1 MKGTIRFEL
10 RQEKKQKSGKVPI
23 GLIYSIKGQRKRYS
37 TGEVIFT
44 FNWDAETQR
53 GKYVSKKEVKI
64 IEPNLPAASQL
75 TEIEINEINNNLDAI
90 TVTIDNHEKD
100 FIRKAV
106 PFSSQMIIDLLN
118 ESKTPTLKQ
127 EDASNFIYSFID
139 QYIEDHSAT
148 RVKGSLGVYRAL
160 KVHLKAYEEHF
171 NKRVTFSE
179 IDYKFFQAFQNFLI
193 QKRDLADTTVA
204 KQLSTLKTFLG
215 YARMHDV
222 AINERYR
229 DFKIKRQNLEV
240 IALTRGE
247 FESLLAL
254 DLSQNKRLRQVRDVF
269 CFSCVTGLRY
279 SDLKQLKR
287 EHIKDTEIMITVT
300 KTKEKL
306 SIPLS
311 KYSQDI
317 LNIYLDNHSPLP
329 VIAATNMNKYVKE
342 LCKLAGIKEPTEIVR
357 YKGVERIA
365 TVYPKYELISI
376 HTGRKTFATL
386 SLENG
391 MSAEEVMECTGH
403 SDYKSFK
410 RYVKVTEER
419 KKLVIAKAWG
429 AIN

>member
-342 LCKLAGIKEPTEIVR
+342 LCKLAGIKESNLVS
-357 YKGVERIA
+357 RI
-365 TVYPKYELISI
+365 
-376 HTGRKTFATL
+376 
-386 SLENG
+386 
-391 MSAEEVMECTGH
+391 
-403 SDYKSFK
+403 SFC
-410 RYVKVTEER
+410 YI
-419 KKLVIAKAWG
+419 L
-429 AIN
+429 N

>member
-10 RQEKKQKSGKVPI
+10 RQEKKQKTGKVPI

-37 TGEVIFT
+37 AGEVIFT
-44 FNWDAETQR
+44 FNWDAERQR
-53 GKYVSKKEVKI
+53 GKYVSKKEAKI
-64 IEPNLPAASQL
+64 IEPNLPTASLL

-90 TVTIDNHEKD
+90 TVSIDNHEKD
-100 FIRKAV
+100 FIRKSV
-106 PFSSQMIIDLLN
+106 PFSSQMIINLLN
-118 ESKTPTLKQ
+118 ESKTPILKQ
-127 EDASNFIYSFID
+127 EEVSNFIYRFID
-139 QYIEDHSAT
+139 QYIKDHSAT
-148 RVKGSLGVYRAL
+148 RVKGSLSVYRAL

-179 IDYKFFQAFQNFLI
+179 IDFRFFQAFQNFLI
-193 QKRDLADTTVA
+193 LNRDLADTTVA

-215 YARMHDV
+215 YARMHDI

-229 DFKIKRQNLEV
+229 DFKIKRHSFEV
-240 IALTRGE
+240 IALTRNE

-287 EHIKDTEIMITVT
+287 EHIKDTEITITVT
-300 KTKEKL
+300 KTKKKL

-317 LNIYLDNHSPLP
+317 LNIYAHNYSPLP
-329 VIAATNMNKYVKE
+329 VIAAANMNKYVKE
-342 LCKLAGIKEPTEIVR
+342 LCKLAGIVEPTEIVR
-357 YKGVERIA
+357 FKGAERIS
-365 TVYPKYELISI
+365 TVYPKNELICI
-376 HTGRKTFATL
+376 HTGRKTFCTL

-391 MSAEEVMECTGH
+391 MSAEEVMECSGH

-410 RYVKVTEER
+410 RYVNVTEER
-419 KKLVIAKAWG
+419 KKIVIAKAWG